1 MEKKKIPMLILCVLI
16 ALAFWIIPTPIGLEE
31 NSWHFLGLFIAVI
44 MAVIFQVMA
53 FVAVCMVT
61 ICIFGLRG
69 KNTTP
74 KSVCCSKNKNL

>member
-44 MAVIFQVMA
+44 MAGIF
-53 FVAVCMVT
+53 
-61 ICIFGLRG
+61 
-69 KNTTP
+69 
-74 KSVCCSKNKNL
+74 